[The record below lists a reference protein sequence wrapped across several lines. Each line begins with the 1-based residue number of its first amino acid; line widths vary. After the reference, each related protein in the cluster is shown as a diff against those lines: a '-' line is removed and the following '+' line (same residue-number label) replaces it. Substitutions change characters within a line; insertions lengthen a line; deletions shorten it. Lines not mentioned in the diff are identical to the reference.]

1 MNVFRWTRL
10 VSCVT
15 GCHSGEV
22 GIGWSTW
29 HFWLQSLV
37 CHLIPWVWLVISLP
51 LSWMVNFHH
60 WVGLWK
66 NVVQDTNVTLK
77 VLLVQPEVGLAG
89 LFCVENS
96 GQWVDWWAFFN
107 VFHGRINRWT
117 LKFHIEILF
126 SGVQR
131 RLKSKSHL
139 SFCFYF
145 KWTFSDSIGYLAEV
159 PPCCCLV
166 PILPCL
172 KETWLVTRRA
182 PDDET
187 LNSACDQVM
196 WLPVEQLKW
205 MTFWQDGYKTFDLSL
220 LSKMRRAVAWQKF
233 WGEQI
238 WDDWK
243 LLRQQL

>member
-1 MNVFRWTRL
+1 MDSTRFL
-10 VSCVT
+10 RHRMPQWRSWHRLKHMALLAPVIGVSLD
-15 GCHSGEV
+15 SM
-22 GIGWSTW
+22 GWMGDIIAIELDSE
-29 HFWLQSLV
+29 L
-37 CHLIPWVWLVISLP
+37 PP
-51 LSWMVNFHH
+51 LSWPLKKCCSRHECDLESVACST
-60 WVGLWK
+60 WGWTCRLVLRWK
-66 NVVQDTNVTLK
+66 FRAMDGTN
-77 VLLVQPEVGLAG
+77 
-89 LFCVENS
+89 
-96 GQWVDWWAFFN
+96 VDWWAFFN

-196 WLPVEQLKW
+196 WLPVEQLKL